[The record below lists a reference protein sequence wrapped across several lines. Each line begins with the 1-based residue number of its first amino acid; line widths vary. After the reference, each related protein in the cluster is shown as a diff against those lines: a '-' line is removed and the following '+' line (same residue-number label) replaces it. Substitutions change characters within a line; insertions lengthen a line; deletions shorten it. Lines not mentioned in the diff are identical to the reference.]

1 MNSNKKIAAL
11 LWVLIPPKY
20 RINIEKYLSK
30 QEIEELKNTFNE
42 YKKLSPE
49 EKLKIQTMLH
59 KVFYSSYKFLY
70 FLLLLFILSFL
81 GFFVYY
87 ILNFSFSPFF
97 CLFSFLALCYGNLG
111 NFDAIHT
118 TTV

>member
-30 QEIEELKNTFNE
+30 QEIEELKNTFKE

-59 KVFYSSYKFLY
+59 KVFISSYKFLY
-70 FLLLLFILSFL
+70 LCPKGGTGLSDN
-81 GFFVYY
+81 GSQEGS
-87 ILNFSFSPFF
+87 I
-97 CLFSFLALCYGNLG
+97 
-111 NFDAIHT
+111 
-118 TTV
+118 

>member
-11 LWVLIPPKY
+11 LWVLIPRKY

-30 QEIEELKNTFNE
+30 QEIEELKNTFNK
-42 YKKLSPE
+42 YKKLLP
-49 EKLKIQTMLH
+49 KKIKNSTMLH
-59 KVFYSSYKFLY
+59 QVFYSL
-70 FLLLLFILSFL
+70 ISFCI
-81 GFFVYY
+81 FFVFVHL
-87 ILNFSFSPFF
+87 ILFWFFCLLYSEFFVFSFF